1 MTSPPE
7 GGERGGTGG
16 VQKMALWGDFQG
28 ITRVTRGGSRVINY
42 KNWGDVIY
50 GWSLMEGP
58 LNEKSVSP
66 FSYHV
71 ELCLRYVSHHC
82 RIISLISDAS

>member
-1 MTSPPE
+1 MTIKILRLLTSLSISALLIKQIE
-7 GGERGGTGG
+7 CRGGT
-16 VQKMALWGDFQG
+16 
-28 ITRVTRGGSRVINY
+28 GSRVINY